1 MNSEIGVGDIVLPIK
16 YWLCKFT
23 DMSPPHTSCKKEV
36 MVMSTY
42 NEAGTAGF
50 QEPTLYPP

>member
-16 YWLCKFT
+16 CWLCKFT
-23 DMSPPHTSCKKEV
+23 DRSPPHTSCKKEV